1 MNRKELINR
10 NWKFTY
16 GDPEGATLEAFDDSD
31 WYDVGLPHSFG
42 IPYFMETGFY
52 VGRGVYRRTFELAA
66 EETGKF
72 VALEFH
78 GVFQDAEITVN
89 GMPVDRHLGGYTAFV
104 VDVSEAVRPGTNQ
117 LAVRVSN
124 EWNPRLAPRAG
135 EHVFNGGIYRDV
147 SLIIAERTRIA
158 WYGTGVV
165 TLGVGTDGAAVEV
178 TTELVNETDA
188 PFDGLLA
195 AEVTGSGT
203 RPVEAVASVNLPP
216 RSTTVHRQR
225 LVVEDVRL
233 WHPDSPHLYTLEQT
247 LRTSEG
253 AECHRTG
260 TEFGIRTFEFTT
272 TDGFHLNGERF
283 AIHGANVHQDHA
295 GWSDAVTHSG
305 MRRDVA
311 LIKETGM
318 NFIRGSHYPHHDQ
331 FATECDRL
339 GVLFWSE
346 APFWGIGGANSEGFW
361 NASAY
366 PTDEA
371 DQAEFEDS
379 CLRAMAEM
387 IRVNRNHP
395 SIVAWSTGNE
405 VFFSDE
411 HVIPAAKK
419 LTRRLVDLA
428 HELDPTRPAAVGGA
442 QRRDFDELGDVAG
455 YNGDGAELYHNPPW
469 PNIVSEYGSVV
480 EDRPG
485 SYTHRFRHGSE
496 NAYAWR
502 SGVVLWCGFHHGSIV
517 PDMGRMG
524 FVDYY
529 RLPLRSWYWYRHQLR
544 GIAPPA
550 WPEPGT
556 ATALKLTADRT
567 MVLTDGT
574 DDVQLVV
581 EIVDD
586 TGRVMADER
595 PVRLEVVQGGGI
607 FPTGTSIELNPDN
620 KGLLDG
626 RGAIEFRSYHA
637 GPNRLWATAE
647 GLAPSEI
654 TIEAVGPE
662 PWTGQHRNLA
672 PGPSSRVHLPET
684 LMPPQLSEMRPAFS
698 SGARPDRPA
707 RLVTDHSVDH
717 GWISATDDPGAW
729 LSVDLEGLWS
739 ITTIHVEF
747 GAGLQVPYVIEL
759 SDGGRDLVPLAAGT
773 TGSTTVRLEPD
784 NTQARAVRVTFPQAP
799 IEVINIR
806 VHGH

>member
-1 MNRKELINR
+1 MNRRELINR

-16 GDPEGATLEAFDDSD
+16 GDPEGATLEAFDDGD

-52 VGRGVYRRTFELAA
+52 VGRGVYRRTFDLTEADA
-66 EETGKF
+66 GKY

-89 GMPVDRHLGGYTAFV
+89 GVAVDRHLGGYTAFV
-104 VDVSEAVRPGTNQ
+104 VDVSEAVRTGTNQ
-117 LAVRVSN
+117 LTVRVSN

-165 TLGVGTDGAAVEV
+165 TLGVGADGAGVEV
-178 TTELVNETDA
+178 TTELVNDTDA

-195 AEVTGSGT
+195 ARVTAAGT
-203 RPVEAVASVNLPP
+203 RPLEAAAAVRLPP
-216 RSTTVHRQR
+216 RSTTTHRQPL
-225 LVVEDVRL
+225 LVDDVRM

-247 LRTSEG
+247 LRTSGG
-253 AECHRTG
+253 AELHRAA
-260 TEFGIRTFEFTT
+260 TEFGIRTIEFTA

-295 GWSDAVTHSG
+295 GWSDAVTHAG

-311 LIKETGM
+311 LIKDAGM
-318 NFIRGSHYPHHDQ
+318 NFIRGSHYPHHEQ

-339 GVLFWSE
+339 GVLYWSE

-366 PTDEA
+366 PPDEA

-379 CLRAMAEM
+379 CLRAMEEM

-405 VFFSDE
+405 VFFSDD
-411 HVIPAAKK
+411 HVVPAAKK

-428 HELDPTRPAAVGGA
+428 HDLDPTRPAAVGGA
-442 QRRDFDELGDVAG
+442 QRRGFDELGDLAG
-455 YNGDGAELYHNPPW
+455 YNGDGGELFLNPPW

-496 NAYAWR
+496 NEYAWR

-524 FVDYY
+524 FVDYF
-529 RLPLRSWYWYRHQLR
+529 RLPLRSWYWYRHRLT
-544 GIAPPA
+544 GTEPPA
-550 WPEPGT
+550 WPGPGT
-556 ATALKLTADRT
+556 ATALRITADRT
-567 MVLTDGT
+567 TVLTDGT
-574 DDVQLVV
+574 DDVHLVV

-586 TGRVMADER
+586 TGRVVADER
-595 PVRLEVVQGGGI
+595 PVRIEVVEGGGI
-607 FPTGTSIELNPDN
+607 FPTGTSIELTPAG

-637 GPNRLWATAE
+637 GPNRLRATAQ
-647 GLAPSEI
+647 GLAPCEI
-654 TIEAVGPE
+654 LVEAVGPE
-662 PWTGQHRNLA
+662 PWTGQRRNLA
-672 PGPSSRVHLPET
+672 PGPPAREHAPDTRE
-684 LMPPQLSEMRPAFS
+684 PHQLAEMRPVFS
-698 SGARPDRPA
+698 SGSRPDRPA

-739 ITTIHVEF
+739 ISTIHVEF
-747 GAGLQVPYVIEL
+747 GAGPETPYVIEL
-759 SDGGRDLVPLAAGT
+759 SDDGRQPVPLAVGT
-773 TGSTTVRLEPD
+773 TRPTTVRLDLD
-784 NTQARAVRVTFPQAP
+784 NPQAHAVRVTFPQAP
-799 IEVINIR
+799 AEVINIR